1 MRNGRGSGGGGGGL
15 VTAAARDEQRKM
27 IKYNHLVANLPIF
40 HTAIGM
46 TRALDGIAADGFGD
60 AASPEG
66 IATLT
71 RLEQHESLPD
81 RAHQPVRRLRARICR
96 CRPRR
101 CRPRRRTDRRSVR
114 QLKPSASTRALRSA
128 VAERPVVQRGEQR
141 GKRDDRGHQ
150 PDKDQVNRGSPSP
163 ESGGRS
169 CRTPLPIS
177 LLFACGRAM
186 HGIAALGD
194 EAHTAD
200 VAYPSLAPN

>member
-1 MRNGRGSGGGGGGL
+1 
-15 VTAAARDEQRKM
+15 
-27 IKYNHLVANLPIF
+27 
-40 HTAIGM
+40 
-46 TRALDGIAADGFGD
+46 
-60 AASPEG
+60 
-66 IATLT
+66 
-71 RLEQHESLPD
+71 
-81 RAHQPVRRLRARICR
+81 
-96 CRPRR
+96 
-101 CRPRRRTDRRSVR
+101 
-114 QLKPSASTRALRSA
+114 

-150 PDKDQVNRGSPSP
+150 PDKDQVNRRSPSP

>member
-1 MRNGRGSGGGGGGL
+1 MRNGRGSGGGGGL

-150 PDKDQVNRGSPSP
+150 PDKDQVNRGSPNP